1 MVRAEHALAD
11 GERPFVK
18 GTSRWIIARLLQELT
33 QRVEARRGAGVIGP
47 EDALADRERALEGG
61 ARTREVALAERQVAK
76 PMERRGSAQLV
87 SGSFADLERAL
98 EMLARSGAVADIA
111 QE

>member
-47 EDALADRERALEGG
+47 EDALADRERALEGRAG
-61 ARTREVALAERQVAK
+61 TWEIAVREGEVTERV
-76 PMERRGSAQLV
+76 EGRGHAQLV
-87 SGSFADLERAL
+87 AGALADLERTL
-98 EMLARSGAVADIA
+98 EMLARGGAV
-111 QE
+111 